1 MIKPDRFYIYIRI
14 KQWRIIPLYIFCK
27 VLIYTRFNMRALKL
41 TILIFF
47 VCGEIFSTPVSIM
60 TASQGFGYKK
70 ISKTENDTSVVNMY
84 TRKALSYISK
94 PLKVEYIKANIDTA
108 ESICEKENIEFPSL
122 LHLARAEYFFVTN
135 DYRNASQEAT
145 IAMKKSKSF
154 GETKVLIMTMNF
166 LGRYSLRTGFFKES
180 IDYYQNSIALARKS
194 RIKGYIRKNYDGI
207 ADVYEA
213 IGNQK
218 EYRNTLQLLINESF
232 DENDSAGLES
242 GYFRL
247 GTSFTNPESNY
258 NAADS
263 ILRKCYK
270 IALIRKDTAFAA
282 LSLANIGWN
291 YYLQNKYDLAVKSYN
306 MSLNYSVPAKR
317 YSNAANAL
325 GNLGTIY
332 RDIGDTEKS
341 IKYYLKSI
349 EQGKLAED
357 YRELSWVYDDMSQM
371 YIRKKDTSNAYKSFV
386 LFKKYSDAN
395 ILKTNT
401 KGLSDARIKYEADT
415 HSKEVELLS
424 LKLGKQRLMIYGYTG
439 FFVLCLTIGILLYS
453 RSRINAKRRLSEMNR
468 KISEV
473 TQANLRQQMNP
484 HFIFNTLNSIQYYM
498 YQHDKLATNNY
509 LTKFS
514 SLMRK
519 VLENSQHTSVPLRD
533 ELDALKLY
541 LELEMIRFKDKFDY
555 QINIDEEIDTI
566 MYKVPTMLIQPYVE
580 NSICHGLM
588 PAEGKGLVKIDL
600 KLEKEYISCIIE
612 DNGIGREAAQEKK
625 RKSEN
630 NHNSLGTQII
640 SSRLDLVNALY
651 GTSLKT
657 IYTDLKNKDGEPEGT
672 RVEIHIPIMS

>member
-1 MIKPDRFYIYIRI
+1 
-14 KQWRIIPLYIFCK
+14 
-27 VLIYTRFNMRALKL
+27 MRTLKL
-41 TILIFF
+41 AILILF
-47 VCGEIFSTPVSIM
+47 VCSEVFSTPVSIL
-60 TASQGFGYKK
+60 TVSQGIGLKK
-70 ISKTENDTSVVNMY
+70 ISKTSNDTSSVNRY
-84 TRKALSYISK
+84 TRKAIAYISK
-94 PLKVEYIKANIDTA
+94 PMKVEYIKANIDTA
-108 ESICEKENIEFPSL
+108 ESICEKANIEFPSL
-122 LHLARAEYFFVTN
+122 LHLARAEYFFVTS
-135 DYRNASQEAT
+135 DYRSASQEAS
-145 IAMKKSKSF
+145 IAMKKSKSS
-154 GETKVLIMTMNF
+154 GETKVLIMSMNF
-166 LGRYSLRTGFFKES
+166 LGRYSLLTGFFKES
-180 IDYYQNSIALARKS
+180 IDYYTNSIDLARKN
-194 RIKGYIRKNYDGI
+194 RMKGYIVKNYQGI
-207 ADVYEA
+207 ADVYQA

-218 EYRNTLQLLINESF
+218 EFRNTLQLSVNAAL
-232 DENDSAGLES
+232 DENDSTGLELS
-242 GYFRL
+242 YFRL
-247 GTSFTNPESNY
+247 GSSFTNPEIDNK
-258 NAADS
+258 AADS
-263 ILRKCYK
+263 ILRKCYE
-270 IALIRKDTAFAA
+270 ISLIRKDTAYTA
-282 LSLANIGWN
+282 LSLANLGWN
-291 YYLQNKYDLAVKSYN
+291 YYLQKKYDLAIKSYN
-306 MSLNYSVPAKR
+306 MSLTYSIPVKR
-317 YSNAANAL
+317 YSNSANAF

-332 RDIGDTEKS
+332 RDMGDTERS
-341 IKYYLKSI
+341 IKYYRKSI

-371 YIRKKDTSNAYKSFV
+371 YIRNKDTANAYKSYV

-395 ILKTNT
+395 ILKSNA

-415 HSKEVELLS
+415 HNKEVELLS
-424 LKLGKQRLMIYGYTG
+424 LKLGNQRLMIYGYTG
-439 FFVLCLTIGILLYS
+439 LFVLSLAIGILLFS
-453 RSRINAKRRLSEMNR
+453 RSKLNAKRRISEMNR

-498 YQHDKLATNNY
+498 YQHDKLATNIY

-580 NSICHGLM
+580 NSICHGIM

-625 RKSEN
+625 KKGEN

-640 SSRLDLVNALY
+640 TSRLELVNALY

-657 IYTDLKNKDGEPEGT
+657 TYTDLKNINGEPEGT
-672 RVEIHIPIMS
+672 RVEIHIPILS